1 MNQKSNIFIG
11 GDSWG
16 RGEWGNNKP
25 GGYGVTHK
33 GLEQFFIDRGYS
45 VTNASVP
52 GGSNQKSIQQLNLA
66 ISSYRKNDIVFWIQT
81 DSLRDL
87 EPFDTLNKDIISA
100 GGLDILISNTVNQNY
115 QNLDSIA
122 KKLDTKIQCIGGK
135 QDLDLI
141 QLEKF
146 TNLNPLVPSWVYKL
160 AGHFNEYKD
169 LFPHHTPTN
178 SIIRYIDRN
187 AMPTE
192 IFYKTIDILY
202 SFEQNFKIYNE
213 GIFYPDGFHP
223 NRNGHQILF
232 DYIIKELN
240 L

>member
-1 MNQKSNIFIG
+1 MSQKPKIFIG

-16 RGEWGNNKP
+16 CGEWDRNKF
-25 GGYGVTHK
+25 GRYGVTHR
-33 GLEQFFIDRGYS
+33 GLEQFFMDRSYT
-45 VTNASVP
+45 VINASVLS
-52 GGSNQKSIQQLNLA
+52 GSNHQSIQQLDL
-66 ISSYRKNDIVFWIQT
+66 SLSLYCKNDIVFWIQT

-87 EPFDTLNKDIISA
+87 EPFDTLNKDIVSA
-100 GGLDILISNTVNQNY
+100 GGLDTLISDTVNQNY

-146 TNLNPLVPSWVYKL
+146 TNLNPFVSSWVYMI

-169 LFPHHTPTN
+169 LFPQHTLTN
-178 SIIRYIDRN
+178 SVIRYIDRN
-187 AMPTE
+187 AMSTE
-192 IFYKTIDILY
+192 LFYNTIDILY
-202 SFEQNFKIYNE
+202 SLEQNFKIYDE
-213 GIFYPDGFHP
+213 EIFHPDGFHP
-223 NRNGHQILF
+223 NRNGHQIMF